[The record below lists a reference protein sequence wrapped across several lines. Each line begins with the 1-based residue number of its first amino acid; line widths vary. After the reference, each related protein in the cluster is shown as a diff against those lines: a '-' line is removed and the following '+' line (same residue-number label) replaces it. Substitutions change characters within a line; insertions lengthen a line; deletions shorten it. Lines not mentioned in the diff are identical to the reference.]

1 MQKENIY
8 QYVAVALS
16 LVVVIAF
23 SHTWVLSY

>member
-16 LVVVIAF
+16 LAVVIAF
-23 SHTWVLSY
+23 SHAWVLSY